1 MSQKVKNA
9 RHVIIGGAGFL
20 GKNLVKELLH
30 RKKNVFVIDKYFNKN
45 FDYDVKILKCD
56 ISDKKEISK
65 IKFFKNDIIH
75 HLASNLIK
83 PNKPRFQRYNHFA
96 KTTINGTKN
105 IIYLMKKFD
114 CKKIIFWSTDMVY
127 GFYDE
132 KYLREDNKTNPFGDY
147 GKTKVEAENL
157 LKEAI
162 NKYNINCTIFRP
174 RLILGP
180 SRLGILKILFDLIRL
195 NLPVPMIGR
204 GENFFQFVSV
214 TECAI
219 ASIMAADLGCPTGI
233 YNLGSESPYKV
244 RIILKDL
251 IKHHNSKSIL
261 IPFPEKVTIKLLDIL
276 NFLKISPLDIEQ
288 YKIANQN
295 IILDTSKVYK
305 DIGWRSSIDDTELL
319 KITFDSYINEKSS
332 NI

>member
-1 MSQKVKNA
+1 
-9 RHVIIGGAGFL
+9 
-20 GKNLVKELLH
+20 
-30 RKKNVFVIDKYFNKN
+30 
-45 FDYDVKILKCD
+45 
-56 ISDKKEISK
+56 
-65 IKFFKNDIIH
+65 
-75 HLASNLIK
+75 
-83 PNKPRFQRYNHFA
+83 
-96 KTTINGTKN
+96 
-105 IIYLMKKFD
+105 
-114 CKKIIFWSTDMVY
+114 
-127 GFYDE
+127 
-132 KYLREDNKTNPFGDY
+132 
-147 GKTKVEAENL
+147 
-157 LKEAI
+157 
-162 NKYNINCTIFRP
+162 
-174 RLILGP
+174 
-180 SRLGILKILFDLIRL
+180 
-195 NLPVPMIGR
+195 
-204 GENFFQFVSV
+204 
-214 TECAI
+214 
-219 ASIMAADLGCPTGI
+219 MAADLGCPTGI